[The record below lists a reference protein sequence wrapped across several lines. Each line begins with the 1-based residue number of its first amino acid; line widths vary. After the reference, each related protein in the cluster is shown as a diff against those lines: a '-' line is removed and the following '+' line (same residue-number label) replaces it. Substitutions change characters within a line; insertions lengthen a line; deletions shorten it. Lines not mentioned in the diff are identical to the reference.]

1 MNSKLKQ
8 RSDSP
13 RSASIPS
20 VLFYGLF
27 HPTTIFVHHIYSPKI
42 YIHFTFHPRNMSY
55 PLIYL
60 CYYISRGVVLCPNFK
75 SENRNTL
82 TNDSIHVPSGF
93 RQFNFRLLLE
103 PAMPTGEGEEPKDQ
117 LTATA
122 GTSSRVRVKSE

>member
-42 YIHFTFHPRNMSY
+42 Y
-55 PLIYL
+55 
-60 CYYISRGVVLCPNFK
+60 VLMTAICWFARHVAGA
-75 SENRNTL
+75 SFLGL
-82 TNDSIHVPSGF
+82 TVKF
-93 RQFNFRLLLE
+93 
-103 PAMPTGEGEEPKDQ
+103 
-117 LTATA
+117 A
-122 GTSSRVRVKSE
+122 G